1 MAASTTPSRANGRA
15 ARGGRSADL
24 PPNSSAPPE
33 GRTGGSQLVRVTVNL
48 TTRSYQDL
56 VRLAESTGMG
66 KTDVVNRALQ
76 VYALVER
83 LLDQGKGSLSVTHAN
98 GEQERIYIL

>member
-1 MAASTTPSRANGRA
+1 VAASTTSGQASSKAP
-15 ARGGRSADL
+15 RGGRGADE
-24 PPNSSAPPE
+24 PPSSPTPPE
-33 GRTGGSQLVRVTVNL
+33 ARTGGSQLVRVTVNL
-48 TTRSYQDL
+48 TSRSYEDL
-56 VRLAESTGMG
+56 LRLAESTGMG

-76 VYALVER
+76 VYALVEK